1 MLITEHLSFH
11 SLTCEVV
18 TEGKTCP
25 GPGTLWDLFHPL
37 QCGLR
42 MPTSAVRMGLTDKIT
57 PTVPLD
63 WTAIRVGHT
72 EGLTTGTRTHSDAVQ
87 QA

>member
-1 MLITEHLSFH
+1 
-11 SLTCEVV
+11 
-18 TEGKTCP
+18 
-25 GPGTLWDLFHPL
+25 
-37 QCGLR
+37 